1 MARTRQQKPCF
12 RASLRSMVALSLIWA
27 GSSGEAAAASYPR
40 ETVEAF
46 IAACQSGKPLD
57 PAHEAMCRCTIAVLQ
72 AQVPYQ
78 RFAEWER
85 RVAAGEKIPEME
97 DELRAADAE
106 CGR

>member
-1 MARTRQQKPCF
+1 
-12 RASLRSMVALSLIWA
+12 MVALSLIWA
-27 GSSGEAAAASYPR
+27 AGAGEAAAGAYPR

-46 IAACQSGKPLD
+46 LASCQSGKPLD
-57 PAHEAMCRCTIAVLQ
+57 PEHEAMCRCTIAVLQ
-72 AQVPYQ
+72 AHVPYQ

-97 DELRAADAE
+97 EQLRVAHDA